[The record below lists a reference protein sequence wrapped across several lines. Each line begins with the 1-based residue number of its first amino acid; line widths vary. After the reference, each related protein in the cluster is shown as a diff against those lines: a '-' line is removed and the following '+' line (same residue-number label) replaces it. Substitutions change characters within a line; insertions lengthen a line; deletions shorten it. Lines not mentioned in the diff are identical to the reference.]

1 VAPAA
6 KNAVK
11 HLDVVILAGGINR
24 IPLYPGAKPGYK
36 ALLPFAGKP
45 AIQYT
50 LEDGRSGV
58 AIASLRHGK
67 QDDDSQ

>member
-1 VAPAA
+1 M
-6 KNAVK
+6 
-11 HLDVVILAGGINR
+11 
-24 IPLYPGAKPGYK
+24 
-36 ALLPFAGKP
+36 